1 MRRIASAI
9 TLSGLAAMLVL
20 SAPGHSEAQMRSQ
33 ARPSPKAS
41 VSQTLG
47 TTTITVTYSRPG
59 VKGRTIFGELVP
71 WGEVWRAGANEATT
85 VEFSAGVK
93 VNGQD
98 LAAGKYGVW
107 VIPRENGEWTIIF
120 SSNADVWGLPYDDS
134 GDVLRI
140 TTQAREAPEPL
151 EWLTYSFMSLMPEVP
166 TAGELVLSWAG
177 LEVPVKVETSGM

>member
-33 ARPSPKAS
+33 ARPSPKAT

-59 VKGRTIFGELVP
+59 VKGRTIFGDLVP
-71 WGEVWRAGANEATT
+71 WGEVWRAGANEATA
-85 VEFSAGVK
+85 VEFSADVK

-98 LAAGKYGVW
+98 LAAGKYGLW
-107 VIPRENGEWTIIF
+107 VIPGRDGAWTVIF
-120 SSNADVWGLPYDDS
+120 SSNAEVWGLPYDDS
-134 GDVLRI
+134 GDVLRV
-140 TTQAREAPEPL
+140 TTQAREAPAET
-151 EWLTYSFMSLMPEVP
+151 EWLTYSFMNLMPEVP

-177 LEVPVKVETSGM
+177 LQVPIMVDASGM